1 MPYTQGQAVEYHS
14 ERLNKWIETKVVEV
28 EGTQVKTELKKD
40 DFVSVDNI
48 RYPSG
53 ANIQFELNGR
63 WVDANVLHTEEDGR
77 VQIGL
82 WYIQL
87 NRRKSSVKRRRSKMI
102 CPTSR
107 LQLLLMQDWP
117 H

>member
-1 MPYTQGQAVEYHS
+1 M
-14 ERLNKWIETKVVEV
+14 
-28 EGTQVKTELKKD
+28 QVKTELKKD

-82 WYIQL
+82 WYNPAEQAEKF
-87 NRRKSSVKRRRSKMI
+87 RQAEEV
-102 CPTSR
+102 
-107 LQLLLMQDWP
+107 QDDLP
-117 H
+117 DIPVATVVDARVAAEGAGTDGKGGFATKL